1 MEAQIP
7 VDMVGGTSIGAFIGA
22 VYADSVNMATF
33 NQRAREWS
41 IVRAFYGTLKSRSRG
56 RISFFVMVIMMCIYI
71 QYLVLTELK

>member
-1 MEAQIP
+1 MGMLRALVEAQIP

-41 IVRAFYGTLKSRSRG
+41 IVRAFYGTLKLRSRG
-56 RISFFVMVIMMCIYI
+56 RFS
-71 QYLVLTELK
+71 